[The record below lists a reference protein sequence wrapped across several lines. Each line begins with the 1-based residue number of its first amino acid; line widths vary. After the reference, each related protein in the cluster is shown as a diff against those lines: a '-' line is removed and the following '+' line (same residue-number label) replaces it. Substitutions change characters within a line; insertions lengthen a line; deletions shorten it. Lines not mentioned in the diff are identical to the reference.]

1 MSGQPLKDTPEALSC
16 AVNVTDANLE
26 SKRLTRMSRLQQIGN
41 PMKKAAISVIGYD
54 RLGIIA
60 TITSISSVGV
70 DIVALPGNM
79 SADTIAAIIADEMA
93 IGVINRKTTILVVS
107 IIPTADPRPEL
118 GPLCG
123 SNYQ

>member
-1 MSGQPLKDTPEALSC
+1 
-16 AVNVTDANLE
+16 
-26 SKRLTRMSRLQQIGN
+26 
-41 PMKKAAISVIGYD
+41 MKKAAISVIGYD

-93 IGVINRKTTILVVS
+93 IGVINRKTTILVVI

>member
-16 AVNVTDANLE
+16 AVNVTNANLE
-26 SKRLTRMSRLQQIGN
+26 SKRLRRMSRLQQIGN
-41 PMKKAAISVIGYD
+41 PMKKTAISVIGYD

-60 TITSISSVGV
+60 T
-70 DIVALPGNM
+70 
-79 SADTIAAIIADEMA
+79 IIADEMA

-123 SNYQ
+123 SNY